1 MIIPI
6 NLFKNLKTL
15 VVDFYNLRK
24 DDKYDENFDLLDL
37 QIENFQLNVFKVN
50 LSKIIYMYFYFI
62 L

>member
-15 VVDFYNLRK
+15 VLDFYNLRS